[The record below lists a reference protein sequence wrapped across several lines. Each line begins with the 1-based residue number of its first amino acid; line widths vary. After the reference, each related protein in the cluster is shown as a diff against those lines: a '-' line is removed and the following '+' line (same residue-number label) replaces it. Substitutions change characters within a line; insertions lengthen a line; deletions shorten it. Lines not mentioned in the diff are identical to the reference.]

1 MWSLLQVRVQF
12 SAYVKSCGALER
24 PKMRRN
30 YHPVAATGLLCQ
42 AFEIQRQ
49 AFDADQTV
57 NYADANEISF
67 WIYQKGT
74 SIQAG

>member
-1 MWSLLQVRVQF
+1 
-12 SAYVKSCGALER
+12 
-24 PKMRRN
+24 MRRN

-42 AFEIQRQ
+42 ALEIQRQ

-67 WIYQKGT
+67 
-74 SIQAG
+74 